1 MTCDLTHLR
10 EAGKI
15 EPSIPYRVPR
25 ANDETAERWVRSA
38 EARKELK
45 VSTCDLAHMRDAGK
59 IEAKK
64 VGNAYLYKLPP
75 VDGQENKDDA
85 AE

>member
-1 MTCDLTHLR
+1 MHLR
-10 EAGKI
+10 EAGEI
-15 EPSIPYRVPR
+15 EASIRYSMPR
-25 ANDETAERWVRSA
+25 FNDETAERWGRSA
-38 EARKELK
+38 AARKELK
-45 VSTCDLAHMRDAGK
+45 VSTCDLAHMREAGK

-85 AE
+85 VE